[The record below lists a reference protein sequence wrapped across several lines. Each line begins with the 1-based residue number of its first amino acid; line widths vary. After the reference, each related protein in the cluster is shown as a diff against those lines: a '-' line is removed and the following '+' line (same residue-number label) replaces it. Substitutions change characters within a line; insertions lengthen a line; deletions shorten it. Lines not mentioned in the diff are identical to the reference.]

1 MRAVDTNIVVRYLVA
16 DDDDQFRRA
25 VAVFAGGNILVA
37 TTVILETEW
46 VLRGIYRFSPDAI
59 AAALKS
65 IAGLPGVHIEDAERL
80 RTALNWLAAGM
91 DFADALHLAGARA
104 CTAFVTFDRR
114 LAKAVAGLSDVVVV
128 VP

>member
-1 MRAVDTNIVVRYLVA
+1 MRAVDTNLVVRYLVA

-25 VAVFAGGNILVA
+25 VAVFEGGNLLVA

-65 IAGLPGVHIEDAERL
+65 IAGLPGVRIEDAERL
-80 RTALNWLAAGM
+80 STALNWMAAGM
-91 DFADALHLAGARA
+91 DFADAVHLAGAQD
-104 CTAFVTFDRR
+104 CDAFVTFDRQ
-114 LAKAVAGLSDVVVV
+114 LAKAAAGLSDVAVV